1 MEKVWPVQDAKARFS
16 EFLRQA
22 ESEPQVITYRG
33 KPKFEVRLIDE
44 HAAKKKARPKTLAD
58 WWLSAPK
65 VPEFKLPPRKR
76 EKPRKVF

>member
-1 MEKVWPVQDAKARFS
+1 MDKTWAVQDAKARFS
-16 EFLRQA
+16 EVLREA

-33 KPKFEVRLIDE
+33 KPKFEVRLIAGDRQQ
-44 HAAKKKARPKTLAD
+44 AKKPKTLYE
-58 WWLSAPK
+58 WWLAAPK